1 MTFRIKQSFKMLAI
15 AGLISGLAACGGGG
29 SDGTLVTKDLPA
41 VTVGSSSTTVLA
53 TSKQYA
59 ALLANKTAS
68 LPTGAI
74 FLEAGAPTVKDGTS
88 FTFTPVPAGAPAN
101 AISGFQLNGGVANN
115 FSGYIAAGSTILCGK
130 GTWNSVTYPNATNT
144 ADANGN
150 TCFKINGN
158 MVLDPQ
164 TDRLVAGTQNVDIA
178 VTITG
183 AGVSATTPLV
193 ASLTV
198 SYSADGTTAT
208 ITDPTTGTSFV
219 VDTVVVTGS
228 ITGAQ

>member
-29 SDGTLVTKDLPA
+29 GDGTLVTQDLPA
-41 VTVGSSSTTVLA
+41 ITVAAATQTTA
-53 TSKQYA
+53 KQYA

-68 LPTGAI
+68 LPAGAI
-74 FLEAGAPTVKDGTS
+74 FTEAGAPTVTSGTT
-88 FTFTPVPAGAPAN
+88 FTFTAVPAGAPAN
-101 AISGFQLNGGVANN
+101 AISGFKLNTAQGT

-130 GTWNSVTYPNATNT
+130 GTWNGVTYPIPPSTG
-144 ADANGN
+144 DANGN
-150 TCFKINGN
+150 ACFTINGN
-158 MVLDPQ
+158 MVLDPR

-183 AGVSATTPLV
+183 AGFAPSTSTITT
-193 ASLTV
+193 SLTV
-198 SYSADGTTAT
+198 SYSADGSTAT

-219 VDTVVVTGS
+219 VNTVVVTGS
-228 ITGAQ
+228 VTGANT

>member
-1 MTFRIKQSFKMLAI
+1 MTFRIKQSLKMLAI

-29 SDGTLVTKDLPA
+29 SDGTLVTKDLPS
-41 VTVGSSSTTVLA
+41 VTVAAA
-53 TSKQYA
+53 TQATAKQYA

-68 LPTGAI
+68 LPAGAI
-74 FLEAGAPTVKDGTS
+74 FTEVGAPTVTTGTT
-88 FTFTPVPAGAPAN
+88 FTFTAIPAGAPAN
-101 AISGFQLNGGVANN
+101 AISGFKLNTAQGT

-130 GTWNSVTYPNATNT
+130 GTWNGVTYPNATNT

-183 AGVSATTPLV
+183 AGVTSQSTVVT
-193 ASLTV
+193 SLTV

-219 VDTVVVTGS
+219 VNTAVVTGS
-228 ITGAQ
+228 VTGANT

>member
-29 SDGTLVTKDLPA
+29 SDGTLVTKDLQA
-41 VTVGSSSTTVLA
+41 VTVGSSSPTVLA

-68 LPTGAI
+68 LPAGAI
-74 FLEAGAPTVKDGTS
+74 FTEVGAPTVTTGTT
-88 FTFTPVPAGAPAN
+88 FTFTAIPAGAPAN
-101 AISGFQLNGGVANN
+101 AISGFKLNTTQGT

-130 GTWNSVTYPNATNT
+130 GTWNGVTYPNATNT

-183 AGVSATTPLV
+183 GGVTSQSTVVT
-193 ASLTV
+193 SLTV

-219 VDTVVVTGS
+219 VNTAVVTGS
-228 ITGAQ
+228 VTGANT

>member
-29 SDGTLVTKDLPA
+29 SDGTLVTKDLQA
-41 VTVGSSSTTVLA
+41 VTVGSSSPTVLA

-68 LPTGAI
+68 LPAGAI
-74 FLEAGAPTVKDGTS
+74 FTEVGAPTVTTGTT
-88 FTFTPVPAGAPAN
+88 FTFTAIPAGAPAN
-101 AISGFQLNGGVANN
+101 AISGFKLNTAQGT

-130 GTWNSVTYPNATNT
+130 GTWNGVTYPNATNT

-183 AGVSATTPLV
+183 AGVTSQSTVVT
-193 ASLTV
+193 SLTV

-219 VDTVVVTGS
+219 VNTAVVTGS
-228 ITGAQ
+228 VTGANT